1 MTHEETYC
9 PLIDHQI
16 MIDYYGETSPCC
28 HVRLAKS
35 LDEFPEK
42 ISALRKEM
50 ASGKRMKA
58 CKRCW
63 QDEDNGLESLRNVSL
78 DLYKNQPID
87 QRLLSLDIRIN
98 NTCNL
103 ACTMC
108 NSHASSLW
116 AKLEGTDSAS
126 SINDAA
132 LDQLILQSAS
142 LIKISMQGG
151 EVFYG
156 TAFADFLERLPNKS
170 QITLEFFTNA
180 ISIDVGLIKKW
191 QSEFKY
197 VMMIASVD
205 GTKEVFEEIRW
216 PAKWNNLQRK
226 LDKVYPL
233 LSAALS
239 FNYTLQNSNL
249 LCIKRF
255 VDWRNERYPKS
266 GITFSELHWP
276 ESLKFTNVND
286 VDRKLGIELI
296 EQINSSFDYERARL
310 KGLKN
315 LLENSKTND
324 VTLTEKEVYLTKVNH
339 LRRSHLREI

>member
-28 HVRLAKS
+28 HVMLAKS

-42 ISALRKEM
+42 IAALRKEM
-50 ASGKRMKA
+50 ASGKRMKV

-108 NSHASSLW
+108 NSQASSLW
-116 AKLEGTDSAS
+116 AKLEGTDSES

-132 LDQLILQSAS
+132 LDQLISQSAS

-156 TAFADFLERLPNKS
+156 TAFADFLERLSNKS

-205 GTKEVFEEIRW
+205 GTEEVFEEIRW

-233 LSAALS
+233 LSAALR
-239 FNYTLQNSNL
+239 FHYTLQNSNL

-276 ESLKFTNVND
+276 EPLKFTNVND

-310 KGLKN
+310 RGLKN

-324 VTLTEKEVYLTKVNH
+324 VTLAEKEVYLTKVNH